1 MCSARAASGGGGTDA
16 AVVAAVAAA
25 PCCAILVLVSTSPCK
40 LLIPAAMAV
49 SRCCF
54 VGGPVCAA
62 LALLSMRPG
71 NVELELAAAPACWL
85 PGCAAPAQLS
95 EFCGWP
101 LRMFTMEV
109 TRCRLV
115 GMPGCAALACASVC
129 GDRVELELAAA
140 LTMSKGRLPVPPAT
154 AGCSALLAGA
164 PVWPSRLAR
173 NLLPSVMTACC
184 NSVIKVAN
192 GRRRL

>member
-1 MCSARAASGGGGTDA
+1 MCSARAASGGGGT
-16 AVVAAVAAA
+16 AAA
-25 PCCAILVLVSTSPCK
+25 
-40 LLIPAAMAV
+40 AAADAV
-49 SRCCF
+49 
-54 VGGPVCAA
+54 P
-62 LALLSMRPG
+62 
-71 NVELELAAAPACWL
+71 AAPAE
-85 PGCAAPAQLS
+85 LS
-95 EFCGWP
+95 EW
-101 LRMFTMEV
+101 TSMEV

-115 GMPGCAALACASVC
+115 GMPGCAALVSSRGRGASC
-129 GDRVELELAAA
+129 TAAAGSSLPWSAAPSAAEAEPDEAPPRGTLSSRPGCAA
-140 LTMSKGRLPVPPAT
+140 LTLSKGRLPVHPASGAGCSALLAAPARA